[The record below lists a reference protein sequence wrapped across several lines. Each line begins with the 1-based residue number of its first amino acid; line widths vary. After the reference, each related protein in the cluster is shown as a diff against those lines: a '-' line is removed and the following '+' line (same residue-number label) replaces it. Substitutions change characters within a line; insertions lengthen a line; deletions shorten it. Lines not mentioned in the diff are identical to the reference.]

1 MVSKVEAGDADDE
14 KLRFATKQDERAPI
28 GRDAADAD
36 FDAATCRDFLRAAV
50 DRVDV
55 MLGSGS
61 GCLLGSGSGCLLI
74 IDGEECR
81 AKDPK
86 QQDFDAKSSTRLHF
100 DGRRSDT

>member
-61 GCLLGSGSGCLLI
+61 GCLLI

-81 AKDPK
+81 EPK
-86 QQDFDAKSSTRLHF
+86 IQSNKTLTPKV
-100 DGRRSDT
+100 RRASL

>member
-36 FDAATCRDFLRAAV
+36 FDAVTCRDFLRAAV

-61 GCLLGSGSGCLLI
+61 GCLLI

-81 AKDPK
+81 AKDPSK
-86 QQDFDAKSSTRLHF
+86 AAARL
-100 DGRRSDT
+100 

>member
-55 MLGSGS
+55 MLVSGS
-61 GCLLGSGSGCLLI
+61 GCLLTSQVLLM
-74 IDGEECR
+74 E
-81 AKDPK
+81 KN
-86 QQDFDAKSSTRLHF
+86 DAASKRSKAARL
-100 DGRRSDT
+100 

>member
-55 MLGSGS
+55 MLGY
-61 GCLLGSGSGCLLI
+61 GSGCLLI

-81 AKDPK
+81 EPKIQSNK
-86 QQDFDAKSSTRLHF
+86 QQDLTPKV
-100 DGRRSDT
+100 RRASL